1 MLCREGRVALTAF
14 SSFSFVTIYYLSNV
28 SPYPSGK
35 FNWKYFCLTF
45 LGGSILTHF
54 VPHPDVA
61 KRGAFIGT
69 VFGTGCVL
77 GAEATAWRFSGLY
90 LAALAMFH
98 LSEYIMTALY
108 KQENLS
114 LDSFLLNHS
123 HEYHMAVVAS
133 VVEFVLE
140 IWLLPSI
147 KNNGM
152 LQWLSFVG
160 LALVIL
166 GEMCRKLAMVTAK
179 SNFSHTVQYRKVE
192 GHQLVTNGIYSISRH
207 PAYFGWFYWSIG

>member
-1 MLCREGRVALTAF
+1 M
-14 SSFSFVTIYYLSNV
+14 
-28 SPYPSGK
+28 
-35 FNWKYFCLTF
+35 
-45 LGGSILTHF
+45 THF